1 MQRKVLTYVQSMIE
15 SENGLAGTAAY
26 RWYTHQVR
34 DGNLMN
40 KVFIIYFNSGSY
52 HSSTHQRGKLR
63 IINMELLNDG
73 SLQRPV
79 NPHFFSSRGLK
90 RN

>member
-1 MQRKVLTYVQSMIE
+1 MQRKVLTYVRSMIE
-15 SENGLAGTAAY
+15 NENGLARIATH

-40 KVFIIYFNSGSY
+40 KVFNIYFDSVSY

-63 IINMELLNDG
+63 IVNMELLNDG

-79 NPHFFSSRGLK
+79 IPHFSAQEV
-90 RN
+90 